1 MIKLKIDILFE
12 LRQRGYTS
20 YKLRQDKL
28 IGESVLTKLRAGKL
42 TSWHELDTICRL
54 LDRQPGDLLEYK
66 PDTSQAS
73 IQESETVMAQGSM
86 SNVKTD

>member
-42 TSWHELDTICRL
+42 PSWHELDTICRL
-54 LDRQPGDLLEYK
+54 LDRQPGDLLEYV
-66 PDTSQAS
+66 PDTAPPVGNIDTSKQP
-73 IQESETVMAQGSM
+73 
-86 SNVKTD
+86 